1 MTESPLTT
9 AASPNR
15 TPTGNHLG
23 VVVVDFT
30 NTFWVN
36 IFIMPLFTE
45 MTANNQKLPQVAA
58 PKQNPCSSKALL
70 SFQPARQL
78 PSANAAEEKWI
89 WITPKNSGRTRI
101 HEQQSHTNPHFSIQ
115 LRKVNESLFQLNEC
129 RHTAMSEDGRAEG
142 HTKYLPISF
151 SILEKT
157 IPKPWQ
163 VGFLFLTNKSL
174 PTAILSHNWPKK
186 NNVGALF
193 EQKSGTGLRCTR
205 LWKLPHVQRSL
216 TSLLAKVSYLN
227 YYSNFSLAPELL
239 ISLLQSILLP
249 SSLTLGWLQL
259 RQHFLCVAEDRT
271 PHQGWRPDALLS
283 ERIIRKDLLGFLASK
298 VTSSDSTLFKRYS
311 HSLDVFCC

>member
-78 PSANAAEEKWI
+78 PSSPVLMPQKRNGSGLLLRIQAELEY
-89 WITPKNSGRTRI
+89 TSNNLT
-101 HEQQSHTNPHFSIQ
+101 QTNPHFSIQ

-142 HTKYLPISF
+142 HTKYLPICF

-157 IPKPWQ
+157 IPKP
-163 VGFLFLTNKSL
+163 
-174 PTAILSHNWPKK
+174 
-186 NNVGALF
+186 
-193 EQKSGTGLRCTR
+193 
-205 LWKLPHVQRSL
+205 
-216 TSLLAKVSYLN
+216 
-227 YYSNFSLAPELL
+227 
-239 ISLLQSILLP
+239 
-249 SSLTLGWLQL
+249 
-259 RQHFLCVAEDRT
+259 
-271 PHQGWRPDALLS
+271 
-283 ERIIRKDLLGFLASK
+283 
-298 VTSSDSTLFKRYS
+298 
-311 HSLDVFCC
+311 